1 MDKKM
6 NMSLGVNKF
15 SVFFF
20 FYGLKMLS
28 EIVEVTQK
36 IVNKLE
42 IFAP

>member
-15 SVFFF
+15 SVFFS
-20 FYGLKMLS
+20 YGLKMLS
-28 EIVEVTQK
+28 ESVEVTQK
-36 IVNKLE
+36 VVNKLE

>member
-15 SVFFF
+15 SVFF